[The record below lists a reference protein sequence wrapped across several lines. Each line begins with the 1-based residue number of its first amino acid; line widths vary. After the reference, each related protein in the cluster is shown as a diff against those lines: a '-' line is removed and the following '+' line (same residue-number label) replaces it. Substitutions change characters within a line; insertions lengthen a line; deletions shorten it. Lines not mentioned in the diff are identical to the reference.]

1 MELSDYLRVL
11 RKNLLLLLA
20 LMLTGVG
27 AGALVAAV
35 QEPVY
40 SAQTQV
46 FVSTQGG
53 DTSAELVQGNSF
65 TLSRVKTYARL
76 ATSQGVLDRVVAEL
90 DLDATAREL
99 AGSVAASP
107 LLDTTI
113 IEISAVSEDPAVAV
127 RIADA
132 VAASLATT
140 VAEIES
146 AGEQGSPIR
155 LTTVENAVVPED
167 PISPRPLLNVA
178 VGAVLGIALA
188 VAIALLR
195 EVLDTRI
202 RDERGL
208 KLVTDLPIVGSMT
221 FDSKAKQRP
230 LVVHSDPLSPR
241 SEAYR
246 TLRTNLQFVEVDG
259 RSRTFVVTSSTP
271 SEGKSSTAA
280 NLALALADAGETVIL
295 IDADLRKPKV
305 AEYMNIDGSVGL
317 TDVLIGRAE
326 LVDAVQMW
334 GESSLYVLPSGQI
347 PPNPSELLGSK
358 SMQALITQLESEF
371 DWVLFDAP
379 PLLPVTDAAVLA
391 RHTAGA
397 IMVVASGRATRHQL
411 DVALS
416 MLENVDA
423 PVAGVV
429 LTMLPAKA
437 GNAYGAYGAYGE
449 GYALSK
455 ATAKAKAKAKAKA

>member
-1 MELSDYLRVL
+1 MRRGHLLGGAPRLRP
-11 RKNLLLLLA
+11 A
-20 LMLTGVG
+20 
-27 AGALVAAV
+27 
-35 QEPVY
+35 
-40 SAQTQV
+40 
-46 FVSTQGG
+46 
-53 DTSAELVQGNSF
+53 
-65 TLSRVKTYARL
+65 
-76 ATSQGVLDRVVAEL
+76 RVVAL
-90 DLDATAREL
+90 RLGALLGL
-99 AGSVAASP
+99 A
-107 LLDTTI
+107 
-113 IEISAVSEDPAVAV
+113 
-127 RIADA
+127 
-132 VAASLATT
+132 
-140 VAEIES
+140 
-146 AGEQGSPIR
+146 
-155 LTTVENAVVPED
+155 
-167 PISPRPLLNVA
+167 
-178 VGAVLGIALA
+178 LGI
-188 VAIALLR
+188 AIALLR

-208 KLVTDLPIVGSMT
+208 KLVTELPVVGSMT
-221 FDSKAKQRP
+221 FDPKAKQRP

-358 SMQALITQLESEF
+358 SMQALITQLETEF

-379 PLLPVTDAAVLA
+379 PLLPVTDAAVLS
-391 RHTAGA
+391 RNTAGA
-397 IMVVASGRATRHQL
+397 IMVVASGKATRHQL
-411 DVALS
+411 DVALG

-437 GNAYGAYGAYGE
+437 ANAYGAYGAYGE

-455 ATAKAKAKAKAKA
+455 TKPKAKAKARG

>member
-1 MELSDYLRVL
+1 MELSDYLRVV
-11 RKNLLLLLA
+11 RKNVILLLA
-20 LMLTGVG
+20 LMLAGVGVG
-27 AGALVAAV
+27 ALIATV
-35 QEPVY
+35 QQPSY

-53 DTSAELVQGNSF
+53 GSSAELVQGNSF
-65 TLSRVKTYARL
+65 TLSRVKTYASL
-76 ATSQGVLDRVVAEL
+76 ATSQDVLERVIADLGLTLDSQTLAE
-90 DLDATAREL
+90 
-99 AGSVAASP
+99 SVAASP
-107 LLDTTI
+107 VLDTTI
-113 IEISAVSEDPAVAV
+113 IEINAVDEDPALAA

-146 AGEQGSPIR
+146 PGEGGSPVQ
-155 LTTVENAVVPED
+155 LTTVERATVPQT
-167 PISPRPLLNVA
+167 PVSPRPMLNVA
-178 VGAVLGIALA
+178 LGALLGLALGI
-188 VAIALLR
+188 AIALLR

-208 KLVTDLPIVGSMT
+208 KLVTELPVVGSMT
-221 FDSKAKQRP
+221 FDPKAKQRP

-358 SMQALITQLESEF
+358 SMQALITQLETEF

-379 PLLPVTDAAVLA
+379 PLLPVTDAAVLS
-391 RHTAGA
+391 RNTAGA

-411 DVALS
+411 DVALG

-437 GNAYGAYGAYGE
+437 ANAYGAYGAYGE

-455 ATAKAKAKAKAKA
+455 TKAKAKAKARG

>member
-1 MELSDYLRVL
+1 MELSDYLRVV
-11 RKNLLLLLA
+11 RKNVILLLA
-20 LMLTGVG
+20 LMLVGVGVG
-27 AGALVAAV
+27 ALIATV
-35 QEPVY
+35 QQPSY

-53 DTSAELVQGNSF
+53 GSSAELVQGNSF
-65 TLSRVKTYARL
+65 TLSRVKTYASL
-76 ATSQGVLDRVVAEL
+76 ATSQDVLERVIADLGLTLDSQTLAE
-90 DLDATAREL
+90 
-99 AGSVAASP
+99 SVAASP
-107 LLDTTI
+107 VLDTTI
-113 IEISAVSEDPAVAV
+113 IEINAVDEDPALAA

-146 AGEQGSPIR
+146 PGEGGSPVQ
-155 LTTVENAVVPED
+155 LTTVERATVPQT
-167 PISPRPLLNVA
+167 PVSPRPMLNVA
-178 VGAVLGIALA
+178 LGALLGLALGI
-188 VAIALLR
+188 AIALLR

-208 KLVTDLPIVGSMT
+208 KLVTELPVVGSMT
-221 FDSKAKQRP
+221 FDPKAKQRP

-358 SMQALITQLESEF
+358 SMQALITQLETEF

-379 PLLPVTDAAVLA
+379 PLLPVTDAAVLS
-391 RHTAGA
+391 RNTAGA
-397 IMVVASGRATRHQL
+397 IMVVASGKATRHQL
-411 DVALS
+411 DVALG

-437 GNAYGAYGAYGE
+437 ANAYGAYGAYGE

-455 ATAKAKAKAKAKA
+455 TKPKAKAKARG

>member
-1 MELSDYLRVL
+1 VELSDYLRVV
-11 RKNLLLLLA
+11 RKNVILLLA
-20 LMLTGVG
+20 LMLVGVGVG
-27 AGALVAAV
+27 ALIATV
-35 QEPVY
+35 QQPSY

-53 DTSAELVQGNSF
+53 GSSAELVQGNSF
-65 TLSRVKTYARL
+65 TLSRVKTYASL
-76 ATSQGVLDRVVAEL
+76 ATSQDVLERVIADLGLTLDSQTLAE
-90 DLDATAREL
+90 
-99 AGSVAASP
+99 SVAASP
-107 LLDTTI
+107 VLDTTI
-113 IEISAVSEDPAVAV
+113 IEINAVDEDPALAA

-146 AGEQGSPIR
+146 PGEGGSPVQ
-155 LTTVENAVVPED
+155 LTTVERATVPQT
-167 PISPRPLLNVA
+167 PVSPRPMLNVA
-178 VGAVLGIALA
+178 LGALLGLALGI
-188 VAIALLR
+188 AIALLR

-208 KLVTDLPIVGSMT
+208 KLVTELPVVGSMT
-221 FDSKAKQRP
+221 FDPKAKQRP

-358 SMQALITQLESEF
+358 SMQALITQLETEF

-379 PLLPVTDAAVLA
+379 PLLPVTDAAVLS
-391 RHTAGA
+391 RNTAGA
-397 IMVVASGRATRHQL
+397 IMVVASGKATRHQL
-411 DVALS
+411 DVALG

-437 GNAYGAYGAYGE
+437 ANAYGAYGAYGE

-455 ATAKAKAKAKAKA
+455 TKPKAKAKARG

>member
-1 MELSDYLRVL
+1 MELSDYLRVV
-11 RKNLLLLLA
+11 RKNVILLLA
-20 LMLTGVG
+20 LMLAGVGVG
-27 AGALVAAV
+27 ALIATV
-35 QEPVY
+35 QQPSY

-53 DTSAELVQGNSF
+53 GSSAELVQGNSF
-65 TLSRVKTYARL
+65 TLSRVKTYASL
-76 ATSQGVLDRVVAEL
+76 ATSQDVLERVIADLGLTLDSQTLAE
-90 DLDATAREL
+90 
-99 AGSVAASP
+99 SVAASP
-107 LLDTTI
+107 VLDTTI
-113 IEISAVSEDPAVAV
+113 IEINAVDEDPALAA

-146 AGEQGSPIR
+146 PGEGGSPVQ
-155 LTTVENAVVPED
+155 LTTVERATVPQT
-167 PISPRPLLNVA
+167 PVSPRPMLNVA
-178 VGAVLGIALA
+178 LGALLGLALGI
-188 VAIALLR
+188 AIALLR

-208 KLVTDLPIVGSMT
+208 KLVTELPVVGSMT
-221 FDSKAKQRP
+221 FDPKAKQRP

-358 SMQALITQLESEF
+358 SMQALITQLETEF

-379 PLLPVTDAAVLA
+379 PLLPVTDAAVLS
-391 RHTAGA
+391 RNTAGA

-411 DVALS
+411 DVALG

-437 GNAYGAYGAYGE
+437 ANAYGAYGAYGE

-455 ATAKAKAKAKAKA
+455 TKTKPKAKAKARG